1 MTPARQHLVM
11 ARPAEKLPP
20 TIVVLNPDE
29 DCSPAACREMLDEII
44 DHPDEPRIESL
55 NAAEVLHK
63 LRSPDA

>member
-1 MTPARQHLVM
+1 M

-29 DCSPAACREMLDEII
+29 DCSPAACREILDEILEF
-44 DHPDEPRIESL
+44 PDEPSIESL
-55 NAAEVLHK
+55 NAAEILRH

>member
-1 MTPARQHLVM
+1 M

-29 DCSPAACREMLDEII
+29 DCSPAACREVLDEILE
-44 DHPDEPRIESL
+44 HPDEPSIESL
-55 NAAEVLHK
+55 NAADVLRK